1 MGFPWQ
7 RLLDVAFFAA
17 AVWLQWRLAEWLPA
31 ALAVRDS
38 ERVRRRL
45 VQLWRVSALWM
56 GLSAAY
62 VVLLAFPWMPKWQW
76 ADWARGLAMLWVL
89 VTGGL
94 FAAVWLVRRSPAFDP
109 SRRRLLAAGATAAPA
124 LFAGFGALLER
135 NRFGVVEQRIAFPGL
150 PRDLDGLRIVQ
161 LTDIHLGPFLEE
173 TELRRVVAMANE
185 LRPHLAVVT
194 GDLIT
199 GRAGRL
205 SDCLRIL
212 AGLEADAGVYGCL
225 GNHEMVARCEARAKR
240 EGAALGIEFLR
251 QEARRIRFGGSSLNL
266 AGVDYQRMWRPYLVG
281 AETLLAPG
289 AFNLLLSHNPDV
301 FPVAAG
307 QGWHLT
313 LAGHTHGGQL
323 TLGILQQYINVA
335 RLFTDYVYG
344 LYRRGPAAIYV
355 SRGIGTVAVPAR
367 LGAPPEIALIQLCA
381 T

>member
-1 MGFPWQ
+1 MDLSWK
-7 RLLDVAFFAA
+7 RLVDLAYFSGAIWLQWKLVTWLPGALAFRDARRFRDRLIQIWRIS
-17 AVWLQWRLAEWLPA
+17 AVWL
-31 ALAVRDS
+31 
-38 ERVRRRL
+38 
-45 VQLWRVSALWM
+45 

-62 VVLLAFPWMPKWQW
+62 AVLLAFPRMPKWEW
-76 ADWARGLAMLWVL
+76 ADWARGLAMLWGL

-94 FAAVWLVRRSPAFDP
+94 CAVVWLLRRPRGFDP
-109 SRRRLLAAGATAAPA
+109 SRRRILVAGAAAVPA
-124 LFAGFGALLER
+124 LVAGAGAVLER
-135 NRFGVVEQRIAFPGL
+135 NRFGVVERRIVLPNLPPG
-150 PRDLDGLRIVQ
+150 LDGLRIVQ

-173 TELRRVVAMANE
+173 GDLRRVVAMANE

-199 GRAGRL
+199 GRADRL

-212 AGLEADAGVYGCL
+212 AGLQADAGVYGCL
-225 GNHEMVARCEARAKR
+225 GNHEMVARCERRAKR

-251 QEARRIRFGGSSLNL
+251 QEARRVRLGGSSLNL
-266 AGVDYQRMWRPYLVG
+266 AGVDYQRMWRPYLAG
-281 AETLLAPG
+281 AEALLEPG
-289 AFNLLLSHNPDV
+289 GFNLLLSHNPDV

-307 QGWHLT
+307 QGWDLT

-367 LGAPPEIALIQLCA
+367 FGAPPEIALIQLCA